1 MKWCQVPS
9 LQVLV
14 CPIPPS
20 HLYIYYPPLP
30 IQISTVQWCGWN
42 FVIVII
48 IIIIIIIIIVIIIII
63 IIIIYFSSDYLSK
76 NAIDLENTF
85 FCFLIEINCF
95 NRNEMFLIWIIFV

>member
-48 IIIIIIIIIVIIIII
+48 IIIIIIIIAII

-85 FCFLIEINCF
+85 FCFF
-95 NRNEMFLIWIIFV
+95 NRNELF

>member
-48 IIIIIIIIIVIIIII
+48 IIIIIITV
-63 IIIIYFSSDYLSK
+63 IIIYFSSDYLSK

-85 FCFLIEINCF
+85 FCFLIEMNCF